1 MATSGHLMAQ
11 ISAPDSADTIRAQIE
26 AVVEDFNQQRYDAA
40 QAKLQDLSKS
50 MPDDPT
56 VLNLLGS
63 VYSKK
68 KNYPEAEIYY
78 RKALDQESDFFPA
91 AFNLGELLFLQE
103 KYHESRDYFQKLRR
117 RDRLNELLQF
127 KVALCDIMAG
137 DEDRA
142 HKSMNSIAFPGDSPA
157 WYYAKAAW
165 EYHHGNPKKGRE
177 YVHVAQSLF
186 GAKSELFDETFANLG
201 YK

>member
-1 MATSGHLMAQ
+1 MAQ
-11 ISAPDSADTIRAQIE
+11 ISAPDSADKIRAAID

-40 QAKLQDLSKS
+40 QSKLQELSQS
-50 MPDDPT
+50 MPADPT
-56 VLNLLGS
+56 VMNLLGS

-68 KNYPEAEIYY
+68 KNYIEAETYY
-78 RKALDQESDFFPA
+78 RQALDQEPDFFPA

-103 KYHESRDYFQKLRR
+103 KYSEARNYFQKLRF
-117 RDRLNELLQF
+117 RDRSNELLQF
-127 KVALCDIMAG
+127 KVALCDIKAG
-137 DEDRA
+137 DEERA

-157 WYYAKAAW
+157 WYYARAAW
-165 EYHHGNPKKGRE
+165 EYHHGNSKKGRE

-186 GAKSELFDETFANLG
+186 GTKSELFDKTFAELG

>member
-1 MATSGHLMAQ
+1 MATSGHLLAK
-11 ISAPDSADTIRAQIE
+11 ISAPDSADTIRAAIE
-26 AVVEDFNQQRYDAA
+26 AVVEDFNQERYDAA
-40 QAKLQDLSKS
+40 QAKLQELSKS

-56 VLNLLGS
+56 VLNLQGS
-63 VYSKK
+63 VCSKK
-68 KNYPEAEIYY
+68 KNYTEAEAYY

-103 KYHESRDYFQKLRR
+103 KYPESRDYFQKLRL
-117 RDRLNELLQF
+117 RDRTNELLQF
-127 KVALCDIMAG
+127 KVALCDIKSS

-142 HKSMNSIAFPGDSPA
+142 RKSMNSIAFPGDSPA
-157 WYYAKAAW
+157 WYYARAAW

-186 GAKSELFDETFANLG
+186 GTKSELFDKTFADLG